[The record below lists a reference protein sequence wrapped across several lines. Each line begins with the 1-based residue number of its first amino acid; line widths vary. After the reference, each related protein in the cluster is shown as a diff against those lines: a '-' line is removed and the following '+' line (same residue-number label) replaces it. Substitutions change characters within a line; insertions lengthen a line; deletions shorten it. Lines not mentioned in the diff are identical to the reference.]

1 MTTGVKDVEPA
12 FDAAFRERLNDLF
25 RWRRDVRR
33 FRRDAI
39 APELVEG
46 LLERAFRL
54 PLVRCKGRMKF
65 GPSAFS
71 VHTLCGR

>member
-39 APELVEG
+39 APLDPSTLFLTFFQIALVSG
-46 LLERAFRL
+46 FD
-54 PLVRCKGRMKF
+54 
-65 GPSAFS
+65 
-71 VHTLCGR
+71 